1 MTMRTML
8 TALAVLS
15 TLPANGAAAQDAP
28 AKRTRIAAG
37 PQIGPSYPGADG
49 VSIQP
54 LFDLSRAKGDAD
66 FAFEAPDESIGTPL
80 LRIGGASFGPAI
92 GFQGSRTARDV
103 GAPVRKVGFTVE
115 AGGFVQYQ
123 ITAALRG
130 RVEVR
135 KGLGGHR
142 GWISNAGLDYVV
154 RDHDRSVFSIG
165 PRVTI
170 SDDRYNRAYFG
181 VSAADAAAAGLPRFK
196 ASGGIQAVG
205 ATAGLIRQITPVW
218 GIYSYAEYDRL
229 VADPA
234 RSPLVRAFGSR
245 DQFSGGIG
253 LTYTFGGKR

>member
-1 MTMRTML
+1 MIMRTIL
-8 TALAVLS
+8 TATASLATLS
-15 TLPANGAAAQDAP
+15 TAATAQDAP

-49 VSIQP
+49 VSFSP
-54 LFDLSRAKGDAD
+54 LFDLSRAKAGED
-66 FAFEAPDESIGTPL
+66 FAFEAADESIGSPL
-80 LRIGGASFGPAI
+80 VRLGGASFGPAF

-123 ITAALRG
+123 FTPAIRG
-130 RVEVR
+130 RAELR
-135 KGLGGHR
+135 KGIGGHR
-142 GWISNAGLDYVV
+142 GWVSDVSMDYVV

-181 VSAADAAAAGLPRFK
+181 VSPTDAAATGLSRFK

-218 GIYSYAEYDRL
+218 GFYSYASYDRL
-229 VADPA
+229 VSDAA
-234 RSPLVRAFGSR
+234 RSPLVRAYGSR
-245 DQFSGGIG
+245 DQFSGGVA
-253 LTYTFGGKR
+253 LTYTFAAKR